1 MLQTRK
7 ILVGLD
13 GSEQD
18 ATLIS
23 FINYILKSS
32 PVEHIYFL
40 NVISKVSHLADDN
53 IQAKKIDDAAIHA
66 QKDKLR
72 KKIEEGV
79 EHDDSVQI
87 HLEVIKGNVLKEFLR
102 FQTLEDIDIIIAG
115 RKKNL
120 KGSGS
125 LNRKLARRAA
135 CNLIVVPEDYNPGLK
150 KLIVPV
156 DVAHFNVDAL
166 ADYSKQAL
174 DYAIYI
180 SRSNNNEIEIICQN
194 VYAVPSG
201 FHTTGKSFEEFGDIM
216 KENCRKSFETWLEG
230 IDHQGV
236 PITPVYDLKKD
247 RTFGEIIH
255 KTANEH
261 NANGVII
268 GAKGR
273 SAASSLFMSCSAE
286 DLIRIVDYLP
296 LTIVRPKG
304 VTSGLFASMRE
315 L

>member
-1 MLQTRK
+1 MLETRK

-13 GSEQD
+13 GTEQD
-18 ATLIS
+18 RTLIT

-40 NVISKVSHLADDN
+40 NVISKVAHLADDA
-53 IQAKKIDDAAIHA
+53 IQAKKIDDAAIRA
-66 QKDKLR
+66 QKDLLR
-72 KKIEEGV
+72 KKIEEGIQ
-79 EHDDSVQI
+79 HDDSVQI
-87 HLEVIKGNVLKEFLR
+87 HLEVIKGNVLREFLR
-102 FQTLEDIDIIIAG
+102 FQSVEDIDIIIAG

-120 KGSGS
+120 SGGGV

-135 CNLIVVPEDYNPGLK
+135 CNLIVVPEGYTPGLQ

-156 DVAHFNVDAL
+156 DVAHFNIDAQ

-174 DYAIYI
+174 DYAIYV
-180 SRSNNNEIEIICQN
+180 SRSNNNNIEIICQN
-194 VYAVPSG
+194 IYAVPSG
-201 FHTTGKSFEEFGDIM
+201 FHTTGKTFEEFGEIM
-216 KENCRKSFETWLEG
+216 KENCRQSFDTWLQT
-230 IDHQGV
+230 IDHEGV
-236 PITPVYDLKKD
+236 PITPVYDLRKD
-247 RTFGEIIH
+247 RSFGEIIH
-255 KTANEH
+255 NTADKH
-261 NANGVII
+261 QANGVII

-273 SAASSLFMSCSAE
+273 SAASSLFMSCTAE

-304 VTSGLFASMRE
+304 VTTGLFASLRE